1 MMERQKELD
10 SIFSK
15 SIYGTPDY
23 VIWGDEIPE
32 GCPSILDAIK
42 GRVPG
47 VNVTGNNVTIRGINT
62 ILGSTDPLLVVD
74 GVTTSFDAI
83 YSIPVEDVDRI
94 EILKG
99 PSTAMFGSRG
109 ANGVI
114 AIYTKH
120 GTFMKKGEISFSM
133 LGYHI
138 VEQYYS
144 PSNKALTNYIDHQQ
158 LPITVFWGPEI
169 HIHPDEI
176 IQISFPLVSISKQGL
191 KVDFEGISNQG
202 IPGYSIYYFS
212 NL

>member
-1 MMERQKELD
+1 MEEVQEYYGDFFLTTTSKIDMKKYRQVQADIAKKEMIKRQKELD

-32 GCPSILDAIK
+32 GCASIPDAIK

-47 VNVTGNNVTIRGINT
+47 VNVAGNSITIRGINT
-62 ILGSTDPLLVVD
+62 LLGNTDPLVVVD
-74 GVTTSFDAI
+74 GVTTSLDAL
-83 YSIPVEDVDRI
+83 YSIPVEDVERI

-99 PSTAMFGSRG
+99 PSTAMYGSRG

-133 LGYHI
+133 LGYHV
-138 VEQYYS
+138 VERYYS
-144 PSNKALTNYIDHQQ
+144 PSNK
-158 LPITVFWGPEI
+158 
-169 HIHPDEI
+169 
-176 IQISFPLVSISKQGL
+176 S
-191 KVDFEGISNQG
+191 
-202 IPGYSIYYFS
+202 
-212 NL
+212 